1 MRKIK
6 IADMAQIALFSALI
20 AVFSQL
26 AVPSPFGVPITLQT
40 FIIALTGFALG
51 SAKGVASV
59 FVYIFIGAVGIPVF
73 TGFQGGFTALFGMT
87 GGFIFGFIP
96 FVFLCGIRKK
106 RIMLKF
112 LLSFIGLII
121 CHICGILWFSI
132 YSGDL
137 LNALLTISV
146 PYISKD
152 LISVAIAMPLAE
164 KIRVISQKY
173 N

>member
-1 MRKIK
+1 
-6 IADMAQIALFSALI
+6 
-20 AVFSQL
+20 
-26 AVPSPFGVPITLQT
+26 
-40 FIIALTGFALG
+40 
-51 SAKGVASV
+51 
-59 FVYIFIGAVGIPVF
+59 
-73 TGFQGGFTALFGMT
+73 
-87 GGFIFGFIP
+87 
-96 FVFLCGIRKK
+96 
-106 RIMLKF
+106 
-112 LLSFIGLII
+112 LSFIGLII